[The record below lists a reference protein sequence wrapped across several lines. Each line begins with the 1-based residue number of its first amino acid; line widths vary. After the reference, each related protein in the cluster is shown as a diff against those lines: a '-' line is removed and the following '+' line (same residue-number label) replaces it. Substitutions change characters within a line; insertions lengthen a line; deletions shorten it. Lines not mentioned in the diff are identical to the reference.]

1 MTDFTIDISNEIA
14 TVEVEIVSS
23 QTFYNIE
30 AINLS
35 SNNEVSVSSFDSPNI
50 LEIIS
55 EQNDT
60 IAISSD
66 FTASIVF
73 AKDIIDLDNY
83 LANFID
89 SYNIDCGTP

>member
-23 QTFYNIE
+23 QTLYNIE

-35 SNNEVSVSSFDSPNI
+35 SNNEVSVSSVDSPNI

-60 IAISSD
+60 IAIS
-66 FTASIVF
+66 
-73 AKDIIDLDNY
+73 
-83 LANFID
+83 
-89 SYNIDCGTP
+89 